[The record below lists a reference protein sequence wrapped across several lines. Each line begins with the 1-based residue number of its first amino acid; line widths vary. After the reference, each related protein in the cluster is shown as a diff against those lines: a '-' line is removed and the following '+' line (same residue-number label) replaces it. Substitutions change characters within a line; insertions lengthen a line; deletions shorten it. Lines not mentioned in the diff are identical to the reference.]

1 MATEG
6 TTRARNNFAADE
18 VIEGVFADDD
28 SEQENFFSESDSD
41 SSEEV
46 CNFLTLSNLRI
57 RMFRFKSSKYNIP
70 LVESSIWYLKSSAT
84 KIFELFFSN
93 NPNNS

>member
-1 MATEG
+1 MATEW

-46 CNFLTLSNLRI
+46 CI
-57 RMFRFKSSKYNIP
+57 
-70 LVESSIWYLKSSAT
+70 
-84 KIFELFFSN
+84 
-93 NPNNS
+93 